1 MSCAVTLVMPRPVK
15 GCKSGIYNIRVRVP
29 ADLLATV
36 CRVEISRSLRTREP
50 VEAKERLAAE
60 YAATQRRW
68 AAKRTKPEALAFKQ
82 IVSVAAKIYLQLMAA
97 WRLNPVNL

>member
-1 MSCAVTLVMPRPVK
+1 M
-15 GCKSGIYNIRVRVP
+15 
-29 ADLLATV
+29 
-36 CRVEISRSLRTREP
+36 
-50 VEAKERLAAE
+50 EAKERLAAE